1 MLSKEMISSKDS
13 FSNPFED
20 INANV
25 LDSKR
30 IVEYWCSPFEVGLLS
45 DYDEN
50 KFRTCHIPI
59 ILQGPRGSGK
69 TTILKYFSFPAQ
81 LERTQKMKKKSI
93 VSTIK
98 SEGEVGFYFRCEDS
112 FISTFEA
119 VFKNANPEHWTK
131 IFDSYI
137 ELVFSEKIL
146 DMLFEINRRDSSF
159 SIRDYDIS
167 KITEVLDVNDVICN
181 LDELKEYVH
190 KQVLYYEQY
199 KNRVLF
205 TDDSFSPNIL
215 LNLFSLSETIV
226 LEIKKTNKEFENV
239 LFVLMIDEFEN
250 LSLELQKRF
259 NTIIKFISNNIS
271 IRVGRRSEGLIT
283 TETVNSTE
291 YLRENHDYLLA
302 ALESKLDSD
311 NKAYNTYFKKIANK
325 RFYSFN
331 KMNVDDKF
339 DICDVLGDKEDLDNE
354 CLENCGRRKKHLE
367 VVLKQSKEL
376 ENNNKQIGEIISI
389 IKNDQ
394 NPIAETLNALW
405 VLRSKKDYLNEA
417 KEVALIMQ
425 AFFNKEDYPRV
436 EKYKLDYSNKYRYA
450 ITTYICSV
458 YKREKLYYS
467 FNTIC
472 YLSNGNARTFINYC
486 RSIISEA
493 LFYERDVF
501 LKIGKISK
509 RTQSRAVHNYSRSEF
524 DSICSIVDYGD
535 CIRNFIMNIG
545 NCFSAY
551 HKDRKIRYPETNQ
564 FSYDES
570 QIDPQDREIL
580 KTAESWAIIMK
591 RAKTQRVSAGK
602 SDRADLYHMN
612 RMFHPIFNIS
622 YRIRGGVNLV
632 LDEEDVRKL
641 LHQESYYPKSVKKLM
656 DSQEVKNDTN
666 NEPYEQLSFFEFGDI
681 DD

>member
-1 MLSKEMISSKDS
+1 MQNKGMISSTDS
-13 FSNPFED
+13 FKNPFED

-50 KFRTCHIPI
+50 KFRTCNVPI

-81 LERTQKMKKKSI
+81 LERTQVMGEKSVLSVI
-93 VSTIK
+93 R

-119 VFKNANPEHWTK
+119 IFKRVNKEQWTDF
-131 IFDSYI
+131 FDSYI

-146 DMLFEINRRDSSF
+146 DMLFEIKHRDSSF
-159 SIRDYDIS
+159 DVEDYDIS
-167 KITEVLDVNDVICN
+167 KMAEILSANEKIHD
-181 LDELKEYVH
+181 LDELKKYIH

-205 TDDSFSPNIL
+205 TDDSFSPSIL
-215 LNLFSLSETIV
+215 LKLFSLSEAIV
-226 LEIKKTNKEFENV
+226 LEIKRNNKEFENV

-259 NTIIKFISNNIS
+259 NTIIKFISNIIS

-302 ALESKLDSD
+302 ALESKLDSE
-311 NKAYNTYFKKIANK
+311 NRAYNNYFYKIANK
-325 RFYSFN
+325 RFYSLN
-331 KMNVDDKF
+331 KMSENSEF
-339 DICDVLGDKEDLDNE
+339 DICDVLGDKEDLDKE
-354 CLENCGRRKKHLE
+354 CLDNCGRKKKHLE
-367 VVLKQSKEL
+367 MVLKQSKDL
-376 ENNNKQIGEIISI
+376 ANNKKQLDEIISI

-405 VLRSKKDYLNEA
+405 VLRSKKDSLWEA
-417 KEVALIMQ
+417 RHVAEIMK
-425 AFFNKEDYPRV
+425 AFFNKEDYPGV
-436 EKYKLDYSNKYRYA
+436 EKYKLDYSSKYRYA

-458 YKREKLYYS
+458 YKRDKLYYS

-472 YLSNGNARTFINYC
+472 YLANGNARTFINYC
-486 RSIISEA
+486 RAIISEA
-493 LFYERDVF
+493 LFYEKDIF
-501 LKIGKISK
+501 LKTGRISNH
-509 RTQSRAVHNYSRSEF
+509 TQSRAVHNYSRSEF

-535 CIRNFIMNIG
+535 CIKNFILNIG

-551 HKDRKIRYPETNQ
+551 HKDRKVRYPETNQ
-564 FSYDES
+564 FTYDES
-570 QIDPQDREIL
+570 QLELHDREIL
-580 KTAESWAIIMK
+580 KTAESWAIIIK
-591 RAKTQRVSAGK
+591 RSKTQRVSAGNN
-602 SDRADLYHMN
+602 DRADLYHMN

-622 YRIRGGVNLV
+622 YRIRGGVNLI
-632 LDEEDVRKL
+632 LDKEDVNKL
-641 LHQESYYPKSVKKLM
+641 LHQESYYPKAVTKLL
-656 DSQEVKNDTN
+656 DSQEIKHNVSNKQ
-666 NEPYEQLSFFEFGDI
+666 YEQLSLFDSET
-681 DD
+681 